1 MLTRQRAKFIV
12 DSKGRRTAA
21 ILPIADYDAILQELQ
36 DLRDAQYVDEA
47 EAAAEGFIELGELRR
62 GLSRKAS

>member
-47 EAAAEGFIELGELRR
+47 EAAAEGFVEMSKCRR
-62 GLSRKAS
+62 SEGRL